1 MSVHISPTSTY
12 LKVFFALL
20 VLTALT
26 VWVAFFDFGALND
39 VIALGIALIKATIV
53 VLFFMHV
60 KWGTGLIKL
69 VVASGVVWL
78 LVLFAFTLS
87 DYLTRAMLYVPPPV

>member
-12 LKVFFALL
+12 LKVFFALI

-26 VWVAFFDFGALND
+26 VWVAFYDFGAPNN
-39 VIALGIALIKATIV
+39 VFALGIALIKATIV

-60 KWGTGLIKL
+60 KWGTGLTKL

-78 LVLFAFTLS
+78 LILFAFTLS
-87 DYLTRAMLYVPPPV
+87 DYLTRVMLYTPPPV